1 MTEHQI
7 PSDTRRDQLA
17 ERLERLLSDRRLIV
31 GSNRGPLEFHLTPD
45 GRLQPRRGSGAI
57 VTAFN
62 ILLQGYDFSWIANA
76 MGEGDRRAL
85 AAAEGGVIR
94 SPLPT
99 QKVSVRY
106 VVTPR
111 RVYHKFY
118 NIFCNPLLWFLQ
130 HYMWSAPYTPN
141 VDGTVHDAWT
151 NGYEPV
157 NRAFAD
163 AVLEEVARA
172 DAPPIVILQ
181 DYHLYLVGGMVRE
194 QAPDALIYHYVHIP
208 WPGPRLWQLLP
219 ASMRNAI
226 CESLCACDLV
236 GFQSRLDV
244 RAFLECCEGFVP
256 GASVDFGAGTVT
268 ANGHT
273 TRVRAYPT
281 SIDVEEVR
289 QIAAS
294 PRTEEYARRVE
305 TIRSPHTVV
314 RVDRTEPSKNIT
326 RGFRA
331 YQILLQE
338 HPELHRQV
346 TFLAFL
352 VPSRTHI
359 KQYERYQ
366 DEIANLVKSINSAY
380 GQPDWQ
386 PIQVFAENNY
396 TQAMAGLRLYDTL
409 MVNPVVD
416 GMNLVAKEGPV
427 VNDRNGVLILSEAS
441 SAYEQLQVGALGV
454 APADLEGTAQALH
467 QAITMSPEERQRRGA
482 ALVDAI
488 EREDVTHWL
497 LSQVDD
503 LIDLR

>member
-1 MTEHQI
+1 
-7 PSDTRRDQLA
+7 
-17 ERLERLLSDRRLIV
+17 
-31 GSNRGPLEFHLTPD
+31 
-45 GRLQPRRGSGAI
+45 
-57 VTAFN
+57 
-62 ILLQGYDFSWIANA
+62 
-76 MGEGDRRAL
+76 
-85 AAAEGGVIR
+85 
-94 SPLPT
+94 
-99 QKVSVRY
+99 
-106 VVTPR
+106 
-111 RVYHKFY
+111 
-118 NIFCNPLLWFLQ
+118 
-130 HYMWSAPYTPN
+130 
-141 VDGTVHDAWT
+141 
-151 NGYEPV
+151 
-157 NRAFAD
+157 
-163 AVLEEVARA
+163 
-172 DAPPIVILQ
+172 
-181 DYHLYLVGGMVRE
+181 
-194 QAPDALIYHYVHIP
+194 
-208 WPGPRLWQLLP
+208 
-219 ASMRNAI
+219 
-226 CESLCACDLV
+226 
-236 GFQSRLDV
+236 
-244 RAFLECCEGFVP
+244 
-256 GASVDFGAGTVT
+256 VDFGAGTVT

-454 APADLEGTAQALH
+454 APADLEGTAQALY